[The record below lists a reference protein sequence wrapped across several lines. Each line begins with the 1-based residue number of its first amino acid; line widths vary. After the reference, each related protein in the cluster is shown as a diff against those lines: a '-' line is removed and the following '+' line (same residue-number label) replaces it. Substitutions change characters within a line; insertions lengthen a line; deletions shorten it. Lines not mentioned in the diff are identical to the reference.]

1 MKLPRHAQV
10 LISQSLARNPARHA
24 PRPPCGKTT
33 TRVAFFPLR
42 SPNATAGQKC
52 PTDARHNRPQ
62 AEISRG
68 RLTPVLRLRLS
79 GCCSSWHLCRK
90 RRYFSYLRPH
100 TTIGTQPAI
109 EISHPRLLWV
119 ASVSYC
125 PLHCTRLGHRRALS
139 LSWRRQPTYFHVGSR
154 FSTKAVRPSSAAGVV
169 CAVAAT
175 AAPALSSVPKCSPIV
190 SLSIRLVSWMASG
203 EDWAH

>member
-10 LISQSLARNPARHA
+10 PISQSLARNAARRA

-33 TRVAFFPLR
+33 TRVAFFLHR
-42 SPNATAGQKC
+42 SPNATAGQEC
-52 PTDARHNRPQ
+52 PPDAQHRRPR

-79 GCCSSWHLCRK
+79 GCCSSGHMCRK
-90 RRYFSYLRPH
+90 RRYFSHLPPY

-119 ASVSYC
+119 ASVSYL
-125 PLHCTRLGHRRALS
+125 PAS
-139 LSWRRQPTYFHVGSR
+139 LY
-154 FSTKAVRPSSAAGVV
+154 KARPSPGLVAFSARAANLLP
-169 CAVAAT
+169 CRVAFFDEGGQAFF
-175 AAPALSSVPKCSPIV
+175 
-190 SLSIRLVSWMASG
+190 RR
-203 EDWAH
+203 